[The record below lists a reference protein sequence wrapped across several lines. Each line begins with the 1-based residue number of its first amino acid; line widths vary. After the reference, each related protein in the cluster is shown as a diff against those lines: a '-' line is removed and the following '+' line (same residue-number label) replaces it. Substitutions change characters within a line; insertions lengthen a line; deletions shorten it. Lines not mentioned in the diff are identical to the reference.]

1 MNFYGFRKIKSDALR
16 LKDEETNE
24 ESAYQKFKHEKFQ
37 KNRPDLLFLIRKT
50 NHTNNDSAEK
60 QDVEALKMEVREL
73 KSNLAWVTDD
83 LIKLKAL
90 VSTLLKNQQIQ
101 QANEFLSDEL
111 PETTYK
117 KRKIADVADPL
128 PILSGSSDLKPGPI
142 VESSLEAVPV
152 IPTGFSTTTD
162 IDFDYLDQK
171 LAMPP
176 PPPPERFVERDQST
190 ATTASLDQDVL
201 ASIFALD
208 PSDELSVFDG
218 RSPSTLTSNDFLDLD
233 TSASLK
239 DDVVDAELV
248 DKVRDALAM
257 LPPEMRV
264 MFVDRLTTV
273 IGNPDGFAKQV
284 DAVTQ
289 IAAAAA
295 SEAQR
300 RLVVAGHSP
309 NDKHMLPL
317 ASAVL
322 GAYMQR
328 YLEQQSSSSASS
340 TFAFLP
346 DTLGSGKSSS
356 AHHSFPEE
364 QQRPLTEI

>member
-16 LKDEETNE
+16 LKDEENSE
-24 ESAYQKFKHEKFQ
+24 EAGYQKFKHEKFQ

-50 NHTNNDSAEK
+50 NHANNDSADK
-60 QDVEALKMEVREL
+60 QEVEALKAEVAEL
-73 KSNLAWVTDD
+73 QSNLAWVTDD

-90 VSTLLKNQQIQ
+90 VETLLKRQHIQ
-101 QANEFLSDEL
+101 EANEFLPDVL

-117 KRKIADVADPL
+117 KRKIDDVAVPL
-128 PILSGSSDLKPGPI
+128 PVLSGSSDLKPSPI
-142 VESSLEAVPV
+142 VEASLDAVPV
-152 IPTGFSTTTD
+152 IPTGFSSTTD
-162 IDFDYLDQK
+162 MDMDMEYLDQK

-176 PPPPERFVERDQST
+176 PPPPARLLERNEST

-208 PSDELSVFDG
+208 SSDELSVFDG
-218 RSPSTLTSNDFLDLD
+218 RGPATLASSDLLDLD
-233 TSASLK
+233 TSAPIK
-239 DDVVDAELV
+239 DDVVDTELL

-264 MFVDRLTTV
+264 MFVDRLTAV

-328 YLEQQSSSSASS
+328 YLEQTAAPISS
-340 TFAFLP
+340 FLP
-346 DTLGSGKSSS
+346 DTLSSGKSNS
-356 AHHSFPEE
+356 AHLSFQEE
-364 QQRPLTEI
+364 QLPGTEI